1 MDMDM
6 DMDVKRK
13 RLTEAERLLDQ
24 NKDLKPPVRASRRI
38 MQTSLSKYVLDVR
51 QRISDIPSVELDN
64 IYAKIK
70 KANSKIT
77 ENITEAEVT
86 EVYNNILTE
95 INELFNIFSKNKSTD
110 FSKTIS
116 FIAGLYKQIL
126 EKSKGFKEYK
136 EIENKIKD
144 NISEI
149 GDIIKN
155 KNHPLHNYYREYTS
169 RIKEKENTK
178 RTKRTEGTKRT
189 ERTERDVL
197 DVLDGLLE
205 SFGNI
210 SLTENS
216 KPSPKSSNLTN
227 KVKQA
232 RLEDIR
238 GKITALRRNNT
249 ELKSNITELRRKL
262 NLINKE
268 LTSLIREK
276 EALEEELEEKIDD
289 AILYKKQRNQGEG
302 EDRMSTG
309 GSKNKSKSKPKSKSK
324 SKKNKEKS
332 LIEKVKTLFKF

>member
-1 MDMDM
+1 MVD
-6 DMDVKRK
+6 KRK
-13 RLTEAERLLDQ
+13 RLTEAERLIDQ
-24 NKDLKPPVRASRRI
+24 NKDLKTPVRASRRNT
-38 MQTSLSKYVLDVR
+38 QTSLSKYVLDVR

-70 KANSKIT
+70 EENSKIT
-77 ENITEAEVT
+77 ENITQEKVT

-95 INELFNIFSKNKSTD
+95 INKLFNIFSKNKSTD

-116 FIAGLYKQIL
+116 FIVGLYKQIL
-126 EKSKGFKEYK
+126 EKSKEFQKYE
-136 EIENKIKD
+136 EIENKIKN
-144 NISEI
+144 NISKI
-149 GDIIKN
+149 GAIIKI
-155 KNHPLHNYYREYTS
+155 KKDDPLYKYFIESQIT
-169 RIKEKENTK
+169 EKENTI
-178 RTKRTEGTKRT
+178 RT
-189 ERTERDVL
+189 ERDVLDVL

-232 RLEDIR
+232 RLEDIK
-238 GKITALRRNNT
+238 GKITELRRNNT
-249 ELKSNITELRRKL
+249 ELKRNITELRRKL
-262 NLINKE
+262 ILINKE

-276 EALEEELEEKIDD
+276 EALEEELDD
-289 AILYKKQRNQGEG
+289 SILYNKKQRNQIEEG
-302 EDRMSTG
+302 DGMSTG
-309 GSKNKSKSKPKSKSK
+309 GSKNKSKSKPKSKLK

>member
-1 MDMDM
+1 MVDNKRNRDMG
-6 DMDVKRK
+6 
-13 RLTEAERLLDQ
+13 
-24 NKDLKPPVRASRRI
+24 
-38 MQTSLSKYVLDVR
+38 YVLDVR
-51 QRISDIPSVELDN
+51 QRISDFPSVDLDN

-70 KANSKIT
+70 KANSEIT
-77 ENITEAEVT
+77 ANITEAEVT

-126 EKSKGFKEYK
+126 EKSKDFPRYN
-136 EIENKIKD
+136 EIEKKIIK
-144 NISEI
+144 NISKI
-149 GDIIKN
+149 GDIVKD
-155 KNHPLHNYYREYTS
+155 KNHPLHNIYQRYIS
-169 RIKEKENTK
+169 QIKENTK
-178 RTKRTEGTKRT
+178 
-189 ERTERDVL
+189 RTERDVL

-238 GKITALRRNNT
+238 GKITALRRN
-249 ELKSNITELRRKL
+249 ITELRRKIT
-262 NLINKE
+262 LINKE
-268 LTSLIREK
+268 LNSLIKEK
-276 EALEEELEEKIDD
+276 EELEKGE
-289 AILYKKQRNQGEG
+289 EG
-302 EDRMSTG
+302 EDGISPGRKVKRRRGEDGMSMG
-309 GSKNKSKSKPKSKSK
+309 GSKHKSKSK